1 MYQCVRTLT
10 IDNVL
15 IDKTINHI
23 KNTMILWRELKIP
36 VTPSSHLL
44 EDHILKQMITIKGDI
59 ADKTEDHI
67 ERSQQVGKRYERR
80 CKCVTDFTQAQ
91 TSQIKIQNL
100 LSNPIVEMKSDEIKI
115 ETSRNFK
122 RNRE

>member
-59 ADKTEDHI
+59 ADKTEDQI
-67 ERSQQVGKRYERR
+67 ERSQQVGKRNERK
-80 CKCVTDFTQAQ
+80 CKCVTDFTQAH

>member
-1 MYQCVRTLT
+1 MER
-10 IDNVL
+10 I
-15 IDKTINHI
+15 KT
-23 KNTMILWRELKIP
+23 
-36 VTPSSHLL
+36 SSYSISSLL
-44 EDHILKQMITIKGDI
+44 DDHILKQMITIKGDI
-59 ADKTEDHI
+59 ADNTEDHI

-80 CKCVTDFTQAQ
+80 CKYVTDFTQAQ

-122 RNRE
+122 RKRE